1 MLSTMSVA
9 EAVQKDGMEGVDLA
23 QRWLESTTW
32 IELPFNVYDNAAVC
46 TLTKLNGRVK
56 RYDLFGSIFTK
67 PPRPLYVEVK
77 NYDSYGGK
85 QAGEYIE
92 FLANAYSITA
102 KDIQSGQDGRRE
114 FMWVTTHPFS
124 LKEWSGL
131 TSPSAIKEALEK
143 YPEVLLDGAADVNLL
158 DVVSDRVWL
167 LVLSRR
173 QEQLMLTREE
183 LSLIEAQI
191 NRKGK
196 K

>member
-1 MLSTMSVA
+1 MSVA
-9 EAVQKDGMEGVDLA
+9 EAVQKIGMEGVDLA

-32 IELPFNVYDNAAVC
+32 IELPFNVYDNSAVC
-46 TLTKLNGRVK
+46 TLAKLDDTVK

-67 PPRPLYVEVK
+67 PSKPLYVEVK
-77 NYDSYGGK
+77 NYDSSGGK
-85 QAGEYIE
+85 QQAEYQE

-102 KDIQSGQDGRRE
+102 KDIKSGQDGRRE

-124 LKEWSGL
+124 LNAWPTL
-131 TSPSAIKEALEK
+131 TSAAAVSEALGK
-143 YPEVLLDGAADVNLL
+143 HPGVLNGNEIDMNLL
-158 DVVSDRVWL
+158 NLISDRLWL
-167 LVLSRR
+167 LVLHRR
-173 QEQLMLTREE
+173 QAELMLTPQE

>member
-1 MLSTMSVA
+1 
-9 EAVQKDGMEGVDLA
+9 MEGVDLA

-32 IELPFNVYDNAAVC
+32 IELPFNVYDNSAVC
-46 TLTKLNGRVK
+46 TLTKLDGTVK

-67 PPRPLYVEVK
+67 PIKPLYVEVK
-77 NYDSYGGK
+77 NYDSSGGK
-85 QAGEYIE
+85 QPADYAE

-124 LKEWSGL
+124 LNNWSTL
-131 TSPSAIKEALEK
+131 ISPSAIKDALGK
-143 YPEVLLDGAADVNLL
+143 YPDALNHNEVDVNLL
-158 DVVSDRVWL
+158 DLVSDRLWL
-167 LVLSRR
+167 LVLHKR
-173 QEQLMLTREE
+173 QEELMLTREE
-183 LSLIEAQI
+183 LSLVEAQI

>member
-1 MLSTMSVA
+1 MSVA
-9 EAVQKDGMEGVDLA
+9 ESVQKDGMEGVDLA

-32 IELPFNVYDNAAVC
+32 IELPFNVYDNLAVC
-46 TLTKLNGRVK
+46 TLTKLDGTVK
-56 RYDLFGSIFTK
+56 RYDLFGSIFTRPIK
-67 PPRPLYVEVK
+67 PLYVEVK
-77 NYDSYGGK
+77 NYDSSGGK
-85 QAGEYIE
+85 QPAEYVE

-124 LKEWSGL
+124 MNSWPTL
-131 TSPSAIKEALEK
+131 TSPSAIKDALGK
-143 YPEVLLDGAADVNLL
+143 CPDTLNGNEVDVNLL
-158 DVVSDRVWL
+158 DLVSDRVWL
-167 LVLSRR
+167 LVLHRR
-173 QEQLMLTREE
+173 QEELMLTREE